1 MPNICFITLN
11 FDLSFIVIL
20 ISGFIQGLF
29 EVDFKKVNQA
39 TSPWLHK
46 SGRYVLIVS
55 RTLYIVMSEMIA
67 VPKS

>member
-29 EVDFKKVNQA
+29 EVVFKKVNWRSKLDQ
-39 TSPWLHK
+39 TIEGK
-46 SGRYVLIVS
+46 QKGQEFY
-55 RTLYIVMSEMIA
+55 
-67 VPKS
+67 